1 MDEKDVPN
9 VGKSFESP
17 LAAQRSVENDRPIYP
32 DPAYAYRPEAGQ
44 SQYIPTPP
52 FVAPPQA
59 QPKPFYKSKG
69 FWGSVLGVASLIVPL
84 PFRPIVA
91 IAGSALG
98 LYGRAQAQGP
108 LDFSLRQQ
116 Q

>member
-9 VGKSFESP
+9 VGKPFDSP
-17 LAAQRSVENDRPIYP
+17 LAAQRSVEADKPIYT
-32 DPAYAYRPEAGQ
+32 DYQ
-44 SQYIPTPP
+44 TPP
-52 FVAPPQA
+52 FVAPAQA
-59 QPKPFYKSKG
+59 KSKPFYKSKG

>member
-1 MDEKDVPN
+1 MDEKTVPN
-9 VGKSFESP
+9 VGKPIDSP
-17 LAAQRSVENDRPIYP
+17 LAAQRSVESDRPIYP
-32 DPAYAYRPEAGQ
+32 PEYASFPATSEYR
-44 SQYIPTPP
+44 PTPP
-52 FVAPPQA
+52 FAGT
-59 QPKPFYKSKG
+59 QPKPNSKPFYKSKG
-69 FWGSVLGVASLIVPL
+69 FWGSVLGVASLAVPL

-116 Q
+116 

>member
-1 MDEKDVPN
+1 MDTKDVPN
-9 VGKSFESP
+9 VGRPFDSP
-17 LAAQRSVENDRPIYP
+17 LAVQRSVENDDSVLQYTNYP
-32 DPAYAYRPEAGQ
+32 PNPAT

-52 FVAPPQA
+52 FIAPAQA
-59 QPKPFYKSKG
+59 KAKPFYKSKG

-116 Q
+116 